1 MQDILQLT
9 EGNKSNLWTFIH
21 IFRFQFFTVK
31 ISGGKKIIVV
41 LNNENKVLLESHQK
55 HLAICLQNNR
65 IHFKTARC
73 KIVCTGIKDAHST
86 YEVEYSALKNCD
98 SEKVFGFHG

>member
-1 MQDILQLT
+1 MFASLMQDILQLT

-41 LNNENKVLLESHQK
+41 LNNENKTIRESS
-55 HLAICLQNNR
+55 
-65 IHFKTARC
+65 KTPGYMPT
-73 KIVCTGIKDAHST
+73 KQQ
-86 YEVEYSALKNCD
+86 D
-98 SEKVFGFHG
+98 SF